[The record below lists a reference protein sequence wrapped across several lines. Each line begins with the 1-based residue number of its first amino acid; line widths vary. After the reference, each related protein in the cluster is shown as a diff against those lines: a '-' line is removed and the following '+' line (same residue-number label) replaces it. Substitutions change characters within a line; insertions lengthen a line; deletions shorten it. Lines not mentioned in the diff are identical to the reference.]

1 MLPFSQNEGII
12 IALATPPG
20 SGALA
25 IIRLSGDECIS
36 LVNQFFTGNDL
47 TDKQGYTI
55 HYGNIKDEKNEVVD
69 EVLVSIFR
77 SPRSFTGEEMVEIS
91 CHGSNY
97 IINEIIRLFL
107 RNGAEMAKPGEFTMR
122 AYMNGKLDLSQAESV
137 GDLISSKTKF
147 AHDIA
152 LKQLK
157 GGFSSEIK
165 NLREKLIH
173 FSSLLELELDFSE
186 EDVEFADRNDF
197 IRLINEI
204 QNVINRLI
212 QSFKLGNVLKNGVP
226 TVIIGRPNAGKST
239 LLNTLLN
246 EERALV
252 SEIAGTTRDTI
263 EEELNINGI
272 IFKLIDTAGIRE
284 AKDKIE
290 IMGIEKTMTKIE
302 QSSLIIYIYDSS
314 APDLNFVAEDLNSL
328 KSNEVPVLMAANK
341 SDLISD
347 RNITLP
353 KDHIQISAKSKTDVE
368 QLKNHI
374 FDTIINSSI
383 DSSGLIITNE
393 RHLSLLIKTSK
404 SLENVLEGLN
414 NKLPG
419 DLVAVDIRL
428 ANQTLGE
435 ITGTI
440 SSEDLLK
447 NIFSSF
453 CIGK

>member
-25 IIRLSGDECIS
+25 IIRLSGDESIS

>member
-1 MLPFSQNEGII
+1 MLQFNQNEGII

-25 IIRLSGDECIS
+25 IVRLSGDYCIS
-36 LVNQFFTGNDL
+36 LVNNFFSGIDL
-47 TDKQGYTI
+47 ISQKAYTI
-55 HYGNIKDEKNEVVD
+55 HYGNIIDEKKEIID

-91 CHGSNY
+91 CHGSYY

-122 AYMNGKLDLSQAESV
+122 AYMNGKMDLSQAEAV
-137 GDLISSKTKF
+137 GDLISSRTKL
-147 AHDIA
+147 AHNIA

-157 GGFSSEIK
+157 GGFSSEI
-165 NLREKLIH
+165 NSLRDKLIH

-186 EDVEFADRNDF
+186 EDVEFADRDEF

-204 QNVINRLI
+204 LNVINRLI

-284 AKDKIE
+284 GKDKIE
-290 IMGIEKTMTKIE
+290 IMGIEKTMKKIE

-314 APDLNFVAEDLNSL
+314 APDLNFVTEDLNTL

-347 RNITLP
+347 RNILIP
-353 KDHIQISAKSKTDVE
+353 EDHIQISAKSKTDAE
-368 QLKNHI
+368 HLKNHI
-374 FDTIINSSI
+374 FDTIINSSV

-393 RHLSLLIKTSK
+393 RHHSLLIKACK
-404 SLENVLEGLN
+404 SLENVMEGLK

-440 SSEDLLK
+440 SSDDLLK
-447 NIFSSF
+447 NIFGSF

>member
-1 MLPFSQNEGII
+1 MMPFSQNEGII

>member
-25 IIRLSGDECIS
+25 IIRLSGDECVS
-36 LVNQFFTGNDL
+36 LVNKYFTGTDL
-47 TDKQGYTI
+47 TGKEGYTI
-55 HYGNIKDEKNEVVD
+55 HYGNIIDEKNEVLD

-77 SPRSFTGEEMVEIS
+77 SPRSFTGEEMAEIS
-91 CHGSNY
+91 CHGSYY

-122 AYMNGKLDLSQAESV
+122 AYMNGKMDLSQAEAVS
-137 GDLISSKTKF
+137 DLISSRTKL

-186 EDVEFADRNDF
+186 EDVEFADRDEF
-197 IRLINEI
+197 IRLIFEI
-204 QNVINRLI
+204 QNVTDRLI
-212 QSFKLGNVLKNGVP
+212 QSFRLGNVLKNGVP

-239 LLNTLLN
+239 LLNTLIN
-246 EERALV
+246 EERAIV

-272 IFKLIDTAGIRE
+272 IFRLIDTAGIRTG
-284 AKDKIE
+284 KDKIE
-290 IMGIEKTMTKIE
+290 VMGIEKTMKKIE

-314 APDLNFVAEDLNSL
+314 SLGQNAVTEDLQSL
-328 KSNEVPVLMAANK
+328 KSNGIPVIVVANK
-341 SDLISD
+341 SDLLVSKDYI
-347 RNITLP
+347 IP
-353 KDHIQISAKSKTDVE
+353 KDHIRITAKNKDDVE
-368 QLKNHI
+368 NLKNYI
-374 FDTIINSSI
+374 FEKIIKSAI

-393 RHLSLLIKTSK
+393 RHHALLTKAYK
-404 SLENVLEGLN
+404 SLENVMEGLK

-440 SSEDLLK
+440 SSDDLLK
-447 NIFSSF
+447 NIFGSF

>member
-47 TDKQGYTI
+47 TDKEGYTI
-55 HYGNIKDEKNEVVD
+55 HYGNITDEKNEVVD

-77 SPRSFTGEEMVEIS
+77 SPRSFTGEEMAEIS
-91 CHGSNY
+91 CHGSYY

-107 RNGAEMAKPGEFTMR
+107 RNGAEMAKPGEFTLR
-122 AYMNGKLDLSQAESV
+122 AFMNGKIDLSQAEAIS
-137 GDLISSKTKF
+137 DLISSKTKL

-165 NLREKLIH
+165 ELREKLIN
-173 FSSLLELELDFSE
+173 FASLLELELDFSE
-186 EDVEFADRNDF
+186 EDVEFADRDEF
-197 IRLINEI
+197 IVLIKEI
-204 QNVINRLI
+204 LNVINRLI

-290 IMGIEKTMTKIE
+290 IMGIEKTMKKIE

-347 RNITLP
+347 KNIMIP
-353 KDHIQISAKSKTDVE
+353 EDHIQISAKSKTDVE

-374 FDTIINSSI
+374 FYTIINSSI

-393 RHLSLLIKTSK
+393 RHHSLLIKASK

-414 NKLPG
+414 NKIPG

-440 SSEDLLK
+440 SSDDLLK